1 MIETQRIQQRVLLLG
16 QHFVGRDWL
25 ATAVEDEINK
35 VNGLKTTNEKNEN
48 AVSCNTTSSQT
59 VVVVYGDSGTGKSA
73 FFSRILDS
81 SFCRDKFCHDK
92 KKSWL
97 NLHNQVLARHIC
109 RVQDDDS
116 LDPLKWVRSL
126 AGQIFIIFSQV
137 GQLKKALKIGN
148 HGQIILYTTYQMAW
162 KLKSIAITF
171 NPCLI
176 LIHPKCLVYIQMQ
189 I

>member
-1 MIETQRIQQRVLLLG
+1 KILQASGHLKSNADDDVQNVDVRLDPFAQRIQQRVLLLG

-81 SFCRDKFCHDK
+81 NFCRDKFC
-92 KKSWL
+92 
-97 NLHNQVLARHIC
+97 I
-109 RVQDDDS
+109 
-116 LDPLKWVRSL
+116 
-126 AGQIFIIFSQV
+126 
-137 GQLKKALKIGN
+137 
-148 HGQIILYTTYQMAW
+148 
-162 KLKSIAITF
+162 
-171 NPCLI
+171 
-176 LIHPKCLVYIQMQ
+176 
-189 I
+189 